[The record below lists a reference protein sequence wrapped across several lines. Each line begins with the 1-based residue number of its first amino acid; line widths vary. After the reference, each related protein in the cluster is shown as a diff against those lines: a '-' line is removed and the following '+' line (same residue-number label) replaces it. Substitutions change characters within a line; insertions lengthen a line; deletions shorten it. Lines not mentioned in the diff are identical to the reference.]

1 MLAMAKSDTAND
13 ADQGSAKLTAFQQ
26 KFIAEYLISFN
37 ATQAYRRAR
46 GGKCSYATAM
56 VESHRTLRIPKIAA
70 EVRAAVRAIA
80 KVAKVKAKRIVEGLA
95 KVALADPL
103 DLFDYDQNGNERT
116 RTMREVPYRMRLAIA
131 SVKTQVLSRKLVPQ
145 TVNGEV
151 LMIEESVVSREVK
164 FNDRVAAQDKLLK
177 MLGEYEAHNRQR
189 QKPQTQAEID
199 ALKERLRARG
209 VNLDV
214 INARSSSN

>member
-1 MLAMAKSDTAND
+1 MAKQERPNEAVD
-13 ADQGSAKLTAFQQ
+13 GSEKLTAFQQ
-26 KFIAEYLISFN
+26 KFIAEYLIDPC
-37 ATQAYRRAR
+37 AT
-46 GGKCSYATAM
+46 
-56 VESHRTLRIPKIAA
+56 
-70 EVRAAVRAIA
+70 RAIIRA
-80 KVAKVKAKRIVEGLA
+80 KAPRKISYGAARTEGKRMLTNAHIRREVLAGMEAVGRAAKVKAKRVVEGLA

-189 QKPQTQAEID
+189 QKPQTQADID
-199 ALKERLRARG
+199 AMKERLRSRG
-209 VNLDV
+209 IDLDLV
-214 INARSSSN
+214 NARSSSN